1 MRGLFSF
8 LRVLYALCMV
18 VRYTSTRDAKVDVN
32 IAEAIVQG
40 MPQDGGLFVP
50 RNIPTL
56 SPEAILEPKLSYA
69 ELAWL
74 VLSPWFDWSET
85 ELRPLIE
92 KAYSSS
98 GKKSMFDTPEIVL
111 LSNAGSPNCEN
122 DLAGKKESMQL
133 FLLEL
138 FHGRTCAFKDLALSI
153 LGGLLSKSLEKCG
166 IDEPVLVLTA
176 TSGDTG
182 SAALAG
188 LGGQQG
194 IRIAVIYP
202 AEGTSEIQRLQMTS
216 VPLEDRCVIGLKG
229 TFDDAQRAVKNIFQ
243 SAKDP
248 RSPFF
253 GIRLSSANSIN
264 IGRLLPQ
271 IVYYVKAWRDLY
283 SAGAINCGESFDV
296 VVPSGNFGD
305 ILAARYAKAMGL
317 PIRRLVCASN
327 SNRILYDFFA
337 TGIYDKRRAFN
348 KTLSPSMDIL
358 VSSNLERLLYHAFG
372 ENSELVLRLMHRFEN
387 EGFFQIPEQVA
398 SNLSD
403 FYTGWADDFQTLES
417 IRHMWEIHN
426 LLVDPHTAV
435 ACKVAHEV
443 FVNSQYHQ
451 KDRKI
456 IEAQAINPIVI
467 AATASPFKF
476 PASCLAALQSNLKNS
491 PIAHNELSL
500 AFELSSYTGISVP
513 KPIAD
518 LVTAKINHNMIVE
531 ESNLESVLADFAN
544 KTAKPQVYRKSTM

>member
-8 LRVLYALCMV
+8 LRVLYALYMAI
-18 VRYTSTRDAKVDVN
+18 RYTSTRDSKVDVS

-50 RNIPTL
+50 RNIPKL
-56 SPEAILEPKLSYA
+56 SPEALFEPKLNYA
-69 ELAWL
+69 ELAWI
-74 VLSPWFDWSET
+74 VLSPWFDWSEA

-92 KAYSSS
+92 EAYSSS
-98 GKKSMFDTPEIVL
+98 CDKSKFDTPEIVL
-111 LSNAGSPNCEN
+111 LSNAGSLDCKNEYRDEKQPT
-122 DLAGKKESMQL
+122 QF

-138 FHGRTCAFKDLALSI
+138 FHGMTCAFKDLALSI

-229 TFDDAQRAVKNIFQ
+229 TFDDAQRKAKNIFQ

-264 IGRLLPQ
+264 MGRLLPQ

-283 SAGAINCGESFDV
+283 FAGAINCDGSFDV

-348 KTLSPSMDIL
+348 KTPSPSMDIL
-358 VSSNLERLLYHAFG
+358 ISSNLERLLYHAFG
-372 ENSELVLRLMHRFEN
+372 NNSESVSRLMHRFEN
-387 EGFFQIPEQVA
+387 EGFFQIPEQFA
-398 SNLSD
+398 INISD
-403 FYTGWADDFQTLES
+403 FYAGWADDFQTLQS
-417 IRHMWEIHN
+417 IRHMWEVHN

-443 FVNSQYHQ
+443 FVNSQNHQ
-451 KDRKI
+451 KDSKI
-456 IEAQAINPIVI
+456 IKAQAINPIVI

-476 PASCLAALQSNLKNS
+476 PKSCLAALQGNLQNS
-491 PIAHNELSL
+491 LISHNELPL
-500 AFELSSYTGISVP
+500 AFELSNSTDISVP

-518 LVTAKINHNMIVE
+518 LVTAKINHAMIVE
-531 ESNLESVLADFAN
+531 ESNLESVLADFVH
-544 KTAKPQVYRKSTM
+544 KTAESQVYRKSTM

>member
-1 MRGLFSF
+1 M
-8 LRVLYALCMV
+8 A
-18 VRYTSTRDAKVDVN
+18 VRYTSTRDARIDVSV
-32 IAEAIVQG
+32 AEAIVQG
-40 MPQDGGLFVP
+40 MPPDGGLFVP
-50 RNIPTL
+50 RNVPRL
-56 SPEAILEPKLSYA
+56 SADAILEPRLSYA

-74 VLSPWFDWSET
+74 VLSPWFDWRET

-92 KAYSSS
+92 QAYSSS
-98 GKKSMFDTPEIVL
+98 SEKSNFDTPEIVL
-111 LSNAGSPNCEN
+111 LSNAGSLNCEN
-122 DLAGKKESMQL
+122 KYSGEKQSSKL

-138 FHGRTCAFKDLALSI
+138 FHGKTCAFKDLALSL

-182 SAALAG
+182 SAALSG

-202 AEGTSEIQRLQMTS
+202 ADGTSEIQRLQMTS

-229 TFDDAQRAVKNIFQ
+229 TFDDAQRIVKNIFQ
-243 SAKDP
+243 NAKNL

-283 SAGAINCGESFDV
+283 SLGAIDYGGAFDV

-327 SNRILYDFFA
+327 SNKILYDLFA
-337 TGIYDKRRAFN
+337 TGIYDRRRSFN
-348 KTLSPSMDIL
+348 KTISPSMDIL
-358 VSSNLERLLYHAFG
+358 VSSNLERLLYHAFC
-372 ENSELVLRLMHRFEN
+372 ENSELVSRLMRQLEN
-387 EGFFQIPEQVA
+387 EGFFLIPQQFA
-398 SNLSD
+398 ANISD
-403 FYTGWADDFQTLES
+403 FCAGWADDLQTLES

-426 LLVDPHTAV
+426 LLIDPHTAV
-435 ACKVAHEV
+435 ACKVAHEL
-443 FVNSQYHQ
+443 FSNSQNHQ
-451 KDRKI
+451 KDRTIMKT
-456 IEAQAINPIVI
+456 QVVNPIVI

-476 PASCLAALQSNLKNS
+476 PASCCAALQSGLPNPPISISKND
-491 PIAHNELSL
+491 LSR
-500 AFELSSYTGISVP
+500 AFELSQATGISVP

-518 LVTAKINHNMIVE
+518 LVTAKINHPIIVE
-531 ESNLESVLADFAN
+531 ESALESVLVDFAH
-544 KTAKPQVYRKSTM
+544 KTANSHACRKLTI